1 MCKVKWKLLLDNVY
15 NIVKQSRVNKSKRRM
30 EDIETRKAKVANE
43 SRVEWNKVGDRW
55 VQIDLFN
62 NIKIEI

>member
-1 MCKVKWKLLLDNVY
+1 
-15 NIVKQSRVNKSKRRM
+15 M